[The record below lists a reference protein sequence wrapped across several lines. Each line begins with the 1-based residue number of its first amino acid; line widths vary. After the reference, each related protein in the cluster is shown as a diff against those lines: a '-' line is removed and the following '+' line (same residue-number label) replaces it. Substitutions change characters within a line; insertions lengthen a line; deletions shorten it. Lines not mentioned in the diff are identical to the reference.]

1 MKKVFTEKELPII
14 AKVVLDLLQP
24 ITSRLKPHQATVV
37 ALSGELGAGKTTL
50 TQEIARQ
57 LGIKENVNSPTYVIM
72 KKYKIPLSTSHFRF
86 LIHID
91 AYRLESEQELEK
103 LGWQEIIADPENLIL
118 IEWPERV
125 KKLIPKDTMK
135 ILLKHGGKHRLI
147 DIL

>member
-37 ALSGELGAGKTTL
+37 ALSGELGAGKTSL

-57 LGIKENVNSPTYVIM
+57 FGIKENVNSPTYVIM
-72 KKYKIPLSTSHFRF
+72 KKYKIPLSTYGFRL

-103 LGWQEIIADPENLIL
+103 LGWQEIIAEPENLIL

-125 KKLIPKDTMK
+125 KKLIPKDAVR
-135 ILLKHGGKHRLI
+135 ISLEHRDRSRSI
-147 DIL
+147 RIA